1 MRLARVTGLAV
12 LFAALLGLHFWL
24 RPVLGW
30 RAGIDFLVIAVLLI
44 AVRVRPGAAAVV
56 GCAAG
61 LIADAMVPASFGA
74 ASLAMTL
81 VAASASWL
89 KSTFFADNIALT
101 AIFLFAGKLAFD
113 FAFLLL
119 EGRLGGTALLAQL
132 IIWSTLAGIVT
143 AIAGVLT
150 LLVFRPLVRT
160 ARDAA

>member
-1 MRLARVTGLAV
+1 MKFARATGLAV
-12 LFAALLGLHFWL
+12 IFLVLLCLHFWL

-44 AVRVRPGAAAVV
+44 AVRVRPGTAALI

-81 VAASASWL
+81 VAGFASWL
-89 KSTFFADNIALT
+89 KSTFFADNLALT

-119 EGRLGGTALLAQL
+119 EGRLGGTALLSQL
-132 IIWSTLAGIVT
+132 IIWSTLAGFTT
-143 AIAGVLT
+143 AIAGVIT
-150 LLVFRPLVRT
+150 LLVFRPLLRT
-160 ARDAA
+160 ARELA